1 MVPWAGAIKI
11 KEVNMDNILNKLGLN
26 LDEETKLTNDSTFS
40 FDCHK
45 GLSCYNTCCGDLDIF
60 LTPYDVLRMKNRLGL
75 SSAEFISE
83 YTEPVIHHESKLP
96 FLKLKLGEKGSC
108 RFVTAEGCSLYEDR
122 PLACRYYPIGFGIY
136 KNEAAAGSDFYFLIK
151 EEHCKGFEEEREWT
165 VAEWRKTQ
173 EIDVYDDKNKVWMD
187 IILNKKMY
195 SPDLEPDEKSL
206 KMFFMGS
213 YELDSFKNFV
223 FESRFLEIFDVDDDE
238 QELLKKDEVE
248 LMQFAHKWL
257 QYALFRMPT
266 MKLRGK

>member
-1 MVPWAGAIKI
+1 
-11 KEVNMDNILNKLGLN
+11 MDNILNKMGLN
-26 LDEETKLTNDSTFS
+26 LDENTKLTNDSTVRFG
-40 FDCHK
+40 CHK
-45 GLSCYNTCCGDLDIF
+45 EVQCFNVCCKDLDVF
-60 LTPYDVLRMKNRLGL
+60 LTPYDVLRMKNNFGIT
-75 SSAEFISE
+75 SAEFISE
-83 YTEPVIHHESKLP
+83 YTEPVIHTGSKLP
-96 FLKLKLGEKGSC
+96 FLKLKLAESGEC
-108 RFVTAEGCSLYEDR
+108 RFVAQEGCSIYEDR

-136 KNEAAAGSDFYFLIK
+136 KNDATAGSDFYFLIK
-151 EEHCKGFEEEREWT
+151 ERHCEGFEEKQEWT

-238 QELLKKDEVE
+238 QELLKRDEVE
-248 LMQFAHKWL
+248 LMNFAHKWL
-257 QYALFRMPT
+257 QYALFRKPT
-266 MKLRGK
+266 MKLRQK

>member
-1 MVPWAGAIKI
+1 MVPWAGAIRI

-26 LDEETKLTNDSTFS
+26 LDEKIKLTNDSTFR
-40 FDCHK
+40 FGCHE
-45 GLSCYNTCCGDLDIF
+45 GLSCYNTCCRDLDIF

-75 SSAEFISE
+75 TSAEFISE
-83 YTEPVIHHESKLP
+83 YTDPVIHSESKLP
-96 FLKLKLGEKGSC
+96 FLKLKLAETGAC
-108 RFVTAEGCSLYEDR
+108 RFVSEEGCSVYDDR
-122 PLACRYYPIGFGIY
+122 PLACRYYPVGFGIY
-136 KNEAAAGSDFYFLIK
+136 KNEGVAGSDFYFLIK
-151 EEHCKGFEEEREWT
+151 EEHCRGFEAEREWT

-213 YELDSFKNFV
+213 YEVDSFKRFV
-223 FESRFLEIFDVDDDE
+223 FESRFLEVFDVDEEE

-266 MKLRGK
+266 MKLRGS